1 MFLLLLHYFLMHLTV
16 IKVAHLDS
24 LLMLALPTVLILDPI
39 LNHVIKSKDIP
50 CVVGFR
56 LHLTFSSVLE
66 RCLCEIDRVLFICMT
81 EIDFL
86 VVHAGGA
93 RRCTP
98 LALGLDVHG
107 ATRNR
112 REHALSSMRQI
123 D

>member
-1 MFLLLLHYFLMHLTV
+1 MLLPHYFLLDLTV
-16 IKVAHLDS
+16 IEVAQLDP
-24 LLMLALPTVLILDPI
+24 LVMLALPTVLILDPVFD
-39 LNHVIKSKDIP
+39 HVVQRENVPSI
-50 CVVGFR
+50 VG
-56 LHLTFSSVLE
+56 LGLDLTFSSVLE

-98 LALGLDVHG
+98 LALGLIVHG
-107 ATRNR
+107 PVRDR
-112 REHALSSMRQI
+112 REHTLSGMRQI